1 MRKLVALLSV
11 LASPVMAAAPPLC
24 ALPSPAVM
32 PPALR
37 VNAGDT
43 SPSKPS
49 QPQPALTS
57 GPPLPAALAN
67 IPFATHVAS
76 SGATLIDLG
85 ASHGLHAIG
94 ARSGDQFM
102 LFDVTPDGAAAVS
115 GAPIELSVAQLQ
127 SIAAG
132 NITELGVQ
140 HGLPGFFV
148 RSGQQFQVFYGSPD
162 QERVIPGVMWDASGK
177 DLTRAQVA
185 RIPGAIP
192 TVEVGSVAASGGAAA
207 PSAPALPLVEKAAF
221 GTIGPATAPHLFMLI
236 DPQCVY
242 SIHAFQMLRPFVESG
257 RIQLSVIPLSVLDYE
272 DHGQST
278 KSALALLSDPSDR
291 LVAAWE
297 TGGVDNSPS
306 ADAAQRLRQNMAIA
320 TAIGLKGTPTFVWRK
335 PDGSEGRIDG
345 LPGSVE
351 ALIASVGS

>member
-24 ALPSPAVM
+24 ALPAPAVM

-37 VNAGDT
+37 VSVGDT

-85 ASHGLHAIG
+85 ASHGLTCDRRPQRAIN
-94 ARSGDQFM
+94 SM
-102 LFDVTPDGAAAVS
+102 PFDVTPDGAAAVS

-132 NITELGVQ
+132 NITKLGVQ

-177 DLTRAQVA
+177 DLTREQVA

-192 TVEVGSVAASGGAAA
+192 TVEVVASLQSGAAA
-207 PSAPALPLVEKAAF
+207 RPRRRPC
-221 GTIGPATAPHLFMLI
+221 
-236 DPQCVY
+236 DW
-242 SIHAFQMLRPFVESG
+242 LRRRRS
-257 RIQLSVIPLSVLDYE
+257 
-272 DHGQST
+272 GQS
-278 KSALALLSDPSDR
+278 A
-291 LVAAWE
+291 
-297 TGGVDNSPS
+297 
-306 ADAAQRLRQNMAIA
+306 RLR
-320 TAIGLKGTPTFVWRK
+320 R
-335 PDGSEGRIDG
+335 RIC
-345 LPGSVE
+345 SC
-351 ALIASVGS
+351 

>member
-24 ALPSPAVM
+24 ALPAPAVM

-57 GPPLPAALAN
+57 GPPPPVALAN

-102 LFDVTPDGAAAVS
+102 LFDVAPDGAAAVS
-115 GAPIELSVAQLQ
+115 GAPIELSVAQLR

-148 RSGQQFQVFYGSPD
+148 RSGQQFQVFYSSPD

-185 RIPGAIP
+185 RRLSASIGA
-192 TVEVGSVAASGGAAA
+192 SAMASRRM
-207 PSAPALPLVEKAAF
+207 ALDARRNRK
-221 GTIGPATAPHLFMLI
+221 
-236 DPQCVY
+236 
-242 SIHAFQMLRPFVESG
+242 
-257 RIQLSVIPLSVLDYE
+257 SVLCPPVRE
-272 DHGQST
+272 P
-278 KSALALLSDPSDR
+278 L
-291 LVAAWE
+291 
-297 TGGVDNSPS
+297 
-306 ADAAQRLRQNMAIA
+306 
-320 TAIGLKGTPTFVWRK
+320 
-335 PDGSEGRIDG
+335 
-345 LPGSVE
+345 
-351 ALIASVGS
+351 